1 MGEIE
6 KLRNDINMLR
16 QEKIMYQNNLK
27 SLQCDIEKAEHEIN
41 TLT

>member
-1 MGEIE
+1 MGEID

-27 SLQCDIEKAEHEIN
+27 GLQCDIEKAENEIN